1 MTTTHEPKDKTQPTV
16 TPHQVTLTE
25 SQVMEILENMTDA
38 FYTVDEH
45 WHILYANRQAEAL
58 WGRSRQ
64 EMIGKN
70 LWEAFPQAVGTHA
83 HQVLTRVARDRQP
96 AEFEYLSP
104 MLNRW
109 LSIRVMPRGSG
120 LHVYFQD
127 IHERKLSELESKPAK
142 VADAYLA
149 AVVRFSGDAII
160 GLSPEGIIES
170 WNPTAERLF
179 GYTAEEV
186 IGKPKAMLAPLE
198 RHTEQSE
205 IIARVR
211 AGETVSRETVR
222 MAKDGRPIH
231 VILNMAPIMDPAGQM
246 DGISVTFI
254 DITERKKAEETLAY
268 QANLLAIANEAI
280 IALDP
285 QERITFWNPG
295 AEKMYGRLASEV
307 LGKTSED
314 ILQRPDTPK
323 EIELK
328 AERRTAFLRG
338 ETLQGEN
345 IALRKDGTPIW
356 IEFNARAFFDREGQV
371 AGFVAVQRDITERK
385 RAEEALRQS
394 EERYRH
400 ISESG
405 LLAIAFF
412 NLTGHLLM
420 ANDAFLNLIGY
431 TREEIYANQV
441 RWAQLTPPEWT
452 PRAQQA
458 REEFMTTG
466 RIRPYEREYIRKDGT
481 RFWGLFGGARLEQSD
496 EGVAFVLDITA
507 RKQAEGELR
516 HLNETL
522 ERRVEDRTAE
532 LTQINRELD
541 EFVHVASHDL
551 KAPLRSIAYLASWIE
566 QDGGKLL
573 PPASQEHLT
582 KLLARVQRM
591 DKLLDDLLA
600 YSRAGRLRHPLER
613 VDLAAIVA
621 DIVEI
626 LAPPPGF
633 AVTLTNTLPVFVG
646 ERVPLET
653 VLRNLIDNA
662 FKHHTNPAAGEVI
675 ITPRIEGAW
684 IEFTVADDGPG
695 IDPRFHNRIF
705 EIFQTLKPRD
715 QAEGSGVGLTV
726 VKKLVETRGGTIRVE
741 STLGEGT
748 TFRFTWPKL

>member
-1 MTTTHEPKDKTQPTV
+1 MTQTQEPKDTTQQTV
-16 TPHQVTLTE
+16 TPHQVTLTPL
-25 SQVMEILENMTDA
+25 QVMEILENMTDA

-45 WHILYANRQAEAL
+45 WRLLYANRQAEAI
-58 WGRSRQ
+58 WGRARQ

-70 LWEAFPQAVGTHA
+70 LWEAFPQAVGTDA
-83 HQVLTRVARDRQP
+83 HQVLMRVARDRQP

-109 LSIRVMPRGSG
+109 LSIRVMPSGSG

-127 IHERKLSELESKPAK
+127 IHERKLAEFETKPAK

-186 IGKPKAMLAPLE
+186 IGRPKAMLAPLE
-198 RHTEQSE
+198 RHAEQSQ

-211 AGETVSRETVR
+211 AGETVSLETVR
-222 MAKDGRPIH
+222 MAKGGRPIH

-246 DGISVTFI
+246 AGISVTFI
-254 DITERKKAEETLAY
+254 
-268 QANLLAIANEAI
+268 
-280 IALDP
+280 
-285 QERITFWNPG
+285 
-295 AEKMYGRLASEV
+295 
-307 LGKTSED
+307 
-314 ILQRPDTPK
+314 
-323 EIELK
+323 
-328 AERRTAFLRG
+328 
-338 ETLQGEN
+338 
-345 IALRKDGTPIW
+345 
-356 IEFNARAFFDREGQV
+356 
-371 AGFVAVQRDITERK
+371 DITERK

-412 NLTGHLLM
+412 NLNGYLLM
-420 ANDAFLNLIGY
+420 ANDAFLNLMGY
-431 TREEIYANQV
+431 TREEINANQV

-452 PRAQQA
+452 PRTQQA

-507 RKQAEGELR
+507 RKQAEEELR

-522 ERRVEDRTAE
+522 ERRVEERTAE
-532 LTQINRELD
+532 LTLINRELD

-566 QDGGKLL
+566 QDGGTLL
-573 PPASQEHLT
+573 PPPSQQHLM
-582 KLLARVQRM
+582 KLLARVKRM

-613 VDLAAIVA
+613 LDLAAIVA
-621 DIVEI
+621 DVVEI

-633 AVTLTNTLPVFVG
+633 TVTLTNTLPVFAG

-662 FKHHTNPAAGEVI
+662 FKHHTNPAAGEVT
-675 ITPRIEGAW
+675 ITSRIEGTW
-684 IEFTVADDGPG
+684 IEFAVADDGPG

>member
-1 MTTTHEPKDKTQPTV
+1 M
-16 TPHQVTLTE
+16 
-25 SQVMEILENMTDA
+25 
-38 FYTVDEH
+38 
-45 WHILYANRQAEAL
+45 
-58 WGRSRQ
+58 
-64 EMIGKN
+64 
-70 LWEAFPQAVGTHA
+70 
-83 HQVLTRVARDRQP
+83 RVAQDRQP

-104 MLNRW
+104 VLNRW
-109 LSIRVMPRGSG
+109 LFIRVMPSGKG

-127 IHERKLSELESKPAK
+127 IHERRLAELESKPAK

-160 GLSPEGIIES
+160 GLSPEGVIES

-179 GYTAEEV
+179 GYSADEV
-186 IGKPKAMLAPLE
+186 IGCPKAMLAPLE
-198 RHTEQSE
+198 RQPEQSE
-205 IIARVR
+205 FIARVR

-231 VILNMAPIMDPAGQM
+231 VILNMAPIMDPDGQM
-246 DGISVTFI
+246 VGISVTFI
-254 DITERKKAEETLAY
+254 
-268 QANLLAIANEAI
+268 
-280 IALDP
+280 
-285 QERITFWNPG
+285 
-295 AEKMYGRLASEV
+295 
-307 LGKTSED
+307 
-314 ILQRPDTPK
+314 
-323 EIELK
+323 
-328 AERRTAFLRG
+328 
-338 ETLQGEN
+338 
-345 IALRKDGTPIW
+345 
-356 IEFNARAFFDREGQV
+356 
-371 AGFVAVQRDITERK
+371 DITERK

-420 ANDAFLNLIGY
+420 ANNAFLNLMGY
-431 TREEIYANQV
+431 TREEIGTNQV

-458 REEFMTTG
+458 RGEFMTTG
-466 RIRPYEREYIRKDGT
+466 RISPYEREYIRKDGT
-481 RFWGLFGGARLEQSD
+481 RFWGLFGGARLEHLD

-507 RKQAEGELR
+507 RKRAEEELR

-522 ERRVEDRTAE
+522 ERRVEERTAE

-541 EFVHVASHDL
+541 EFVYVASHDL
-551 KAPLRSIAYLASWIE
+551 KAPLRSISHLASWIE

-573 PPASQEHLT
+573 TPASQEHLA
-582 KLLARVQRM
+582 KLQARVQRM

-600 YSRAGRLRHPLER
+600 YSRAGRQRHPLER
-613 VDLAAIVA
+613 VDIAAIVQ

-626 LAPPPGF
+626 LAPPPSF
-633 AVTLTNTLPVFVG
+633 KVTLTNMLPLFAG

-653 VLRNLIDNA
+653 VMRNLIGNA
-662 FKHHTNPAAGEVI
+662 LKHHTNPAAGEVT
-675 ITPRIEGAW
+675 ITPRLDGAW
-684 IEFTVADDGPG
+684 IEFAVTDNGPG
-695 IDPRFHNRIF
+695 IDPRFHDRIF

-726 VKKLVETRGGTIRVE
+726 VKKLVEMRGGTIRVE
-741 STLGEGT
+741 SNVGQGT